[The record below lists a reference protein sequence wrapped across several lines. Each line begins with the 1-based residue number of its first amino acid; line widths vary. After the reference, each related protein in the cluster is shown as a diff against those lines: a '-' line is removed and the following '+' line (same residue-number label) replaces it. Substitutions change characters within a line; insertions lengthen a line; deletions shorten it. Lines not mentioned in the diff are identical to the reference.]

1 VRSGSKRPPTKVGRV
16 DGMSG
21 TFILVLQDL
30 ALRKSTWY
38 TVGSGAGRGRD
49 TEQDRSKLV
58 VAKLV
63 PIPICLKLTAGK
75 GLPLPIFSRDWNFYS
90 NFEIVAP
97 VRP

>member
-1 VRSGSKRPPTKVGRV
+1 
-16 DGMSG
+16 MSG

-38 TVGSGAGRGRD
+38 TVGREAGRGRD

-75 GLPLPIFSRDWNFYS
+75 GLPLSIFSRDWNFYS
-90 NFEIVAP
+90 NFEIAAP